1 MRNAHT
7 PGIGGTKTYKQ
18 KVIKSAEIRLCAL
31 SLPCGR
37 VWRKPMNLKI
47 SYDRKELERLITLD
61 ILRLGFSVAKIE
73 LKDGKYS
80 VEVEALN
87 RELKD
92 CKLPL

>member
-1 MRNAHT
+1 
-7 PGIGGTKTYKQ
+7 
-18 KVIKSAEIRLCAL
+18 
-31 SLPCGR
+31 
-37 VWRKPMNLKI
+37 MNLKI